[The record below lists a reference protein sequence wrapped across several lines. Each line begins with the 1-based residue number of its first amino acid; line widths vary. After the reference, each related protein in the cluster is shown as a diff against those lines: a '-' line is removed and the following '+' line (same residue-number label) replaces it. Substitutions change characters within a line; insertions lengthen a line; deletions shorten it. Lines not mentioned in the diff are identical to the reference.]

1 MRTTSIGHGGQAL
14 EEETLDGV
22 WKKKMMRQKKI
33 LMKELGFFPS
43 QCALFITKLAWASVN

>member
-22 WKKKMMRQKKI
+22 RKKKMMRRKKI
-33 LMKELGFFPS
+33 VLKELGFFP
-43 QCALFITKLAWASVN
+43 